1 MKLHSLRMILSRM
14 VSMTLIAVLATVTP
28 CGAAPAA
35 TPGLTVNAKGI
46 LLHAGR
52 PYRGIGVNYFS
63 AFYRTLLTPGDT
75 SYEAGFQT
83 LHSLGIPFCRLMGG
97 GFWPNEQKLYHDNP
111 HEFFRRFDAVVRSAE
126 RNHVGLIP
134 SLFWNESTVPDL
146 VGEPVSA
153 WADPKSKTRAYM
165 RGYVRDVVGRYRH
178 SPAVWG
184 WEFGNEFNLNAALP
198 NATEHRPQ
206 VAPSLGTPASR
217 SARDEMTYADIR
229 AAFAAFAQEVRRYD
243 PDRIISTGDSFPR
256 ESAWHNQVE
265 KTWVADTPAQA
276 ALMLRADNPAPTDV
290 ISVHAYGDCVATIRT
305 DAAWGRQWG
314 KPLFVGEFGAPGP
327 PGTSDAEFRSL
338 LKAIE
343 DSGVPL
349 AALWVYDFSRQ
360 DTDFN
365 VTKTNG
371 RAYQLRAVS
380 EANARLR
387 AEGAASAAPARQQ
400 KQKSNPQSGRATTG
414 VAPTGDRRGR

>member
-1 MKLHSLRMILSRM
+1 MKLRSPRTILSRMILSQTILM
-14 VSMTLIAVLATVTP
+14 ALIAVLAAAMP

-35 TPGLTVNAKGI
+35 GPGLTVNAKGI
-46 LLHAGR
+46 LLRAGR
-52 PYRGIGVNYFS
+52 PYRGIGVNYFN

-75 SYEAGFQT
+75 SYEAGFGT
-83 LHSLGIPFCRLMGG
+83 LHGLGIPFCRMMGG
-97 GFWPNEQKLYHDNP
+97 GFWPTEQRLYHDDP

-153 WADPKSKTRAYM
+153 WADPKSRTRAYM

-184 WEFGNEFNLNAALP
+184 WEFGNEFNLSAALP
-198 NATEHRPQ
+198 NAVENRPQ
-206 VAPSLGTPASR
+206 VAPALGTPASR

-229 AAFAAFAQEVRRYD
+229 AAFAAFAKEVRRYD
-243 PDRIISTGDSFPR
+243 PDRLISTGDSFPR
-256 ESAWHNQVE
+256 ESAWHNQAE
-265 KTWVADTPAQA
+265 KTWRVDTPAQA

-290 ISVHAYGDCVATIRT
+290 ISVHAYGDCAATIRT

-327 PGTSDAEFRSL
+327 PGKSDAEFRSL

-343 DSGVPL
+343 DAGVPL

-360 DTDFN
+360 DADFN
-365 VTKTNG
+365 VTAANG
-371 RAYQLRAVS
+371 RAYQLQAVS
-380 EANARLR
+380 EANVRLR
-387 AEGAASAAPARQQ
+387 AECAASAAPAKQRLQLSRRQRLQ
-400 KQKSNPQSGRATTG
+400 PSGR
-414 VAPTGDRRGR
+414 RRVP